1 MGSFVG
7 CYGGMG
13 SSPRRMSTPP
23 HVEPIRSVCLL
34 RLSALG
40 DVLHVLPMVR
50 SLQRGRPDLAITWII
65 GRGEAA
71 LLKGLEGVEFIVFD
85 KKGGLGA
92 VRGLRQALAGRRFDV
107 LLQMQLALR
116 ANVLATLVRADRR
129 IGYDRA
135 RSKEGH
141 GLVINE
147 RIAPGGLHVLDAF
160 GHFAEALGCPQDRVE
175 WRVPVP
181 DEARAWAREAL
192 PAGPPALLISPCSSH
207 VLRNWRPKRYAAV
220 ASHAL
225 ARGWRVLLCGG
236 PSALE
241 RETGNAILAALP
253 DPGAVQDLIG
263 KDTFKR
269 FLALCERATLLMAP
283 DSGPVHM
290 ANAMG
295 CRVLGLYAC
304 TSLHRSGPYSDLR
317 WSTDHYA
324 EAAERFLHKPVGA
337 VPWGKRIEFEG
348 VMDLVTVAE
357 VIERFEACAADLGH

>member
-1 MGSFVG
+1 MSNR
-7 CYGGMG
+7 
-13 SSPRRMSTPP
+13 SPSDPL
-23 HVEPIRSVCLL
+23 RSVCLL

-40 DVLHVLPMVR
+40 DVMHALPMVR
-50 SLQRGRPDLAITWII
+50 SLQRHRPELAITWII
-65 GRGEAA
+65 GRAEAA

-92 VRGLRQALAGRRFDV
+92 VRELRRALAGRRFDA
-107 LLQMQLALR
+107 LLQIQLALR
-116 ANVLATLVRADRR
+116 ANLLATLVRAERR

-141 GLVINE
+141 GLVINQ

-160 GHFAEALGCPQDRVE
+160 GQFAAALGCPQDRVE

-181 DEARAWAREAL
+181 DEARAWATEVL
-192 PAGPPALLISPCSSH
+192 PDGPPALLISPCSSH
-207 VLRNWRPKRYAAV
+207 ALRNWRPERYAAV
-220 ASHAL
+220 AAHAL

-241 RETGNAILAALP
+241 RRVGDAILAALP
-253 DPGAVQDLIG
+253 QPGAVQDLIG
-263 KDTFKR
+263 KDSFKR

-304 TSLHRSGPYSDLR
+304 TSLQRCGPYSDLR

-324 EAAERFLHKPVGA
+324 EAAERFLHKPVEA

-357 VIERFEACAADLGH
+357 VIGRFEACAADLGL